1 MQVLE
6 YMILRSGGL
15 RGDLRVIFGVLIC
28 LADTFVECLLLI
40 FYVVNLTKGIP
51 SLGKAKKTPKLQIYQ
66 YVSLLRI
73 RTSSVQCENYV
84 APAQQ
89 NFQVL
94 DNSFKIL

>member
-6 YMILRSGGL
+6 YMILRSEGL
-15 RGDLRVIFGVLIC
+15 RGDFRVIFGVRIC

-40 FYVVNLTKGIP
+40 FYVVNLAKGIP

-66 YVSLLRI
+66 YISQLRI
-73 RTSSVQCENYV
+73 RTSSVQCENCV